1 MSVEL
6 HFQVVMVKMF
16 LCGCSWVFIVFNTLQ
31 KRRRIT
37 SCVILFSSWESLL
50 RKETRLGLPCRSYG
64 HSFLYT
70 QCPQTMTLIICT
82 GIKLS
87 LFLVFWHWCRN
98 SASVHRCQL
107 EMRDKVLGEEE
118 KKNSFL
124 LLCPAK
130 EATAVS
136 HLKDCAPTLAK
147 NYRKLYSPKAEKQ
160 FQIRIRVGTD
170 IHSSF
175 FQAPLVIKAMSRD
188 LSLIPMV
195 DFWVMAS

>member
-31 KRRRIT
+31 KRRCIT

-118 KKNSFL
+118 KKIVFYCFARQRRPQQANALKAVPFFGEELQGVLQSKRRKMGF
-124 LLCPAK
+124 PK
-130 EATAVS
+130 ELGQTCI
-136 HLKDCAPTLAK
+136 L
-147 NYRKLYSPKAEKQ
+147 
-160 FQIRIRVGTD
+160 
-170 IHSSF
+170 
-175 FQAPLVIKAMSRD
+175 
-188 LSLIPMV
+188 LSLGE
-195 DFWVMAS
+195 S